1 MSRGHACYDATIQHP
16 RLRDLCASHTRK
28 TTMSNVLFV
37 LFAVSLAAVVIS
49 LFAGLFIMTR
59 PGDANRRRS
68 NYLMR
73 ARIVSQVSA
82 VGFLI
87 LFMVT
92 K

>member
-1 MSRGHACYDATIQHP
+1 MSTVF
-16 RLRDLCASHTRK
+16 L
-28 TTMSNVLFV
+28 V

-73 ARIVSQVSA
+73 ARIASQVGA

-87 LFMVT
+87 LFVVT

>member
-1 MSRGHACYDATIQHP
+1 MSTFF
-16 RLRDLCASHTRK
+16 L
-28 TTMSNVLFV
+28 V
-37 LFAVSLAAVVIS
+37 LFAISLAAVVLS
-49 LFAGLFIMTR
+49 LFAGLFVMTR

-73 ARIVSQVSA
+73 ARIASQVCA

-87 LFMVT
+87 LFLVT

>member
-1 MSRGHACYDATIQHP
+1 MSTVF
-16 RLRDLCASHTRK
+16 L
-28 TTMSNVLFV
+28 V

>member
-16 RLRDLCASHTRK
+16 RLHDLCTSHTRK
-28 TTMSNVLFV
+28 TAMSTVFLV

-73 ARIVSQVSA
+73 ARIVSQVGA

>member
-1 MSRGHACYDATIQHP
+1 MSTVF
-16 RLRDLCASHTRK
+16 L
-28 TTMSNVLFV
+28 V
-37 LFAVSLAAVVIS
+37 LFAVSFAGVVIS

-59 PGDANRRRS
+59 SGDANRRRS

-73 ARIVSQVSA
+73 ARIVSQFGA
-82 VGFLI
+82 VGFLF

>member
-1 MSRGHACYDATIQHP
+1 
-16 RLRDLCASHTRK
+16 
-28 TTMSNVLFV
+28 MSNVLFV